1 MELTLE
7 DKRIMNSILQTL
19 IYNNKDDFIKK
30 LVKYKEKLGLDK
42 YNLLIYGNQ
51 DLDLNNKNISNGDK
65 YRTISYLDD
74 MWCLQTQLFY
84 HLNRTGK
91 INQLDYDTILNI

>member
-1 MELTLE
+1 
-7 DKRIMNSILQTL
+7 N
-19 IYNNKDDFIKK
+19 
-30 LVKYKEKLGLDK
+30 K

-51 DLDLNNKNISNGDK
+51 DLDLKNKNISNGDK
-65 YRTISYLDD
+65 YRIISYLDG